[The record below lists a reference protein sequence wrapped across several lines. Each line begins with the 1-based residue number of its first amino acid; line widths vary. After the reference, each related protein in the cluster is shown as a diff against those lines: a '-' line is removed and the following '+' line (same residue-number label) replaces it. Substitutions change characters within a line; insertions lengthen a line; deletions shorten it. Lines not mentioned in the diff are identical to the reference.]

1 MKFYPETNRQLQT
14 GCSTDWFSSKVHW
27 FDFQMLW
34 VLSGF
39 VLRWFWYIFYH
50 DQGDFLER
58 LHTYLLM
65 EIFIAWSVIIS
76 KETKTFCYLGRN
88 PILTGVGMAGVWIG
102 LRWKHSWPDQ
112 IKGLWMWFII
122 SLAAFQMLQHVY
134 CVYIYIHLVSALP
147 WGLTVQVQL
156 YGGAAGV
163 QQGGGREGWE
173 GFAVGFD
180 CAARV
185 QLEGGAGVQQG
196 GEGFAVG

>member
-134 CVYIYIHLVSALP
+134 CVYIYTSSIGTAL
-147 WGLTVQVQL
+147 
-156 YGGAAGV
+156 
-163 QQGGGREGWE
+163 
-173 GFAVGFD
+173 GFD
-180 CAARV
+180 CASAALWRCSRGAAGRR
-185 QLEGGAGVQQG
+185 EGGLRGVCSW
-196 GEGFAVG
+196 VWLCS